1 MRRTSII
8 GTIGFAFAVTATF
21 VVPVGAQGLGVPGA
35 PVQRMGPSRGPGNGL
50 GTPGAPMQRLGG
62 RSGAVGRPTGGP
74 PMGGGPVG
82 GPSFGAGGPS
92 KSRGL
97 GSVPGLNTNR
107 TGAGAA
113 ANMVPR
119 VR

>member
-1 MRRTSII
+1 MRRIRLIAAIS
-8 GTIGFAFAVTATF
+8 FACAVTAAF
-21 VVPVGAQGLGVPGA
+21 VVPVNAQGLGVPGA

-62 RSGAVGRPTGGP
+62 RSGGAGRPTGGP

-82 GPSFGAGGPS
+82 NFGAGSAP

-97 GSVPGLNTNR
+97 GGGVPGMNMPR

-113 ANMVPR
+113 VNMVPR